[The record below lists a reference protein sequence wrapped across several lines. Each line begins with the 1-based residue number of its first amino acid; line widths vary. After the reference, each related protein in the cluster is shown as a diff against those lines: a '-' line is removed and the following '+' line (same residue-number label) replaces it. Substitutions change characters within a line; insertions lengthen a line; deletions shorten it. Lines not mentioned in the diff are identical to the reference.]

1 MILNCWSLNS
11 RCILS
16 TAFLPFSPNYC
27 FNIIF
32 YIYFV
37 YPFTDYGYRYF
48 TTLSFN
54 LLTIFVCGW
63 FPKRCGLYT
72 RTHTTEHYSDKK
84 KNEIMAFVAV
94 WMDLE
99 IIVLREVRHL
109 LLKVKIKTTTKV
121 TLWASITFLIIYHT
135 SPDL

>member
-16 TAFLPFSPNYC
+16 IAFLPFSPHYC
-27 FNIIF
+27 FDIF

-37 YPFTDYGYRYF
+37 YPLTDYGYRYF

-72 RTHTTEHYSDKK
+72 HPPPEHYSDKK
-84 KNEIMAFVAV
+84 KKKNEIIAFAAA

-99 IIVLREVRHL
+99 IIVLREVRQL
-109 LLKVKIKTTTKV
+109 LLNVKIKTTTKV
-121 TLWASITFLIIYHT
+121 TLSASITFLIIYHT